1 MVFGS
6 SIFEEGLRQANLRGG
21 NQSLKCSLHQANP
34 EPIRHTADS
43 AGPLLL
49 YQFRLSLREQVR
61 AHESLIHAKQRWGL
75 TDL

>member
-6 SIFEEGLRQANLRGG
+6 NIFEEGLRQANLRGG
-21 NQSLKCSLHQANP
+21 NQSLKCSLHQPNP
-34 EPIRHTADS
+34 EPIRHIADG

-61 AHESLIHAKQRWGL
+61 ALESFIHAERRRRI